1 VQSKR
6 RHPAATKGSSGEG
19 GRRSLAMAEAAC
31 SLRRGACAPRPRR
44 LAERPVS
51 VPGSA
56 LAGGR
61 AVPRRQAP
69 AAQLAGSPEHQ
80 LALPLKVAAARV
92 AAAKDRPAEPAG
104 LERARRRL
112 CALGPHCGVRDAY
125 AQLLP
130 PGGRARRAGMP
141 ERTQQRGR
149 PASRPRASRSA
160 SATWRAPAH
169 ATRSCAPG
177 RQVRLPQAKAYGGG
191 VVMQLWCRQQAAGS
205 IIAAL

>member
-1 VQSKR
+1 
-6 RHPAATKGSSGEG
+6 
-19 GRRSLAMAEAAC
+19 MAEAAC
-31 SLRRGACAPRPRR
+31 SLRRGACAPRR
-44 LAERPVS
+44 LAECPVS

-112 CALGPHCGVRDAY
+112 CALGLHCSVLNPDGDAY

-130 PGGRARRAGMP
+130 PASRARRAGMP
-141 ERTQQRGR
+141 ERTQQRGMR
-149 PASRPRASRSA
+149 QAGLQAQGLPQRQRNLARA
-160 SATWRAPAH
+160 
-169 ATRSCAPG
+169 RSC
-177 RQVRLPQAKAYGGG
+177 RSLLCTR
-191 VVMQLWCRQQAAGS
+191 
-205 IIAAL
+205 